1 MSRLKLLIAAGAA
14 ALALAGCGAPDE
26 DEESAARNA
35 GGGKTENGQ
44 LTVRAEGVDLKIDI
58 PAPLRRMA
66 GDRYSALLYPG
77 AVVASGGQGDRFH
90 SDAAPERVA
99 RWYQDRARAS
109 RFTVATVG
117 REGPAFVLTGATQ
130 SGDGLRVRLTPGAG
144 GGTDG
149 RIVVTPRN

>member
-14 ALALAGCGAPDE
+14 ALALAGCGPNEADLE
-26 DEESAARNA
+26 RNA
-35 GGGKTENGQ
+35 AGSKAENGQ

-99 RWYQDRARAS
+99 RWYQDRARTS
-109 RFTVATVG
+109 RFTVATVE

-130 SGDGLRVRLTPGAG
+130 TGDELRVRLAPGAG

>member
-1 MSRLKLLIAAGAA
+1 MSRLKLLIASG

-26 DEESAARNA
+26 DEASAARNA
-35 GGGKTENGQ
+35 AAGSKAENGQ

-77 AVVASGGQGDRFH
+77 AVVAGGGQGDRFH

-99 RWYQDRARAS
+99 RWYRERARAS
-109 RFTVATVG
+109 RFTVATVE
-117 REGPAFVLTGATQ
+117 REGPAVVLTGATR
-130 SGDGLRVRLTPGAG
+130 SGDRLRVRLTPGAG

-149 RIVVTPRN
+149 RIVVTPRD